1 MLGCAVIAALA
12 LTSRGDAAGKGEL
25 GATCIGESC
34 DNDELGMLQ
43 LRSSRGQVA
52 ACAGKD
58 IRVVTDMGFDDW
70 GAFSVLQ
77 AAGCTPTHALATKGM
92 MLPSDFA
99 DDFSKLLQSW
109 NLTTKV
115 HMGSEACYDSKQC
128 IDTFFIS
135 DDWGYRKNIMDTLPS
150 ATGPTVPGCSNC
162 PTNVFPAADF
172 WRCQSGQKFTL
183 LVISP
188 LSDVAIALSQNS
200 EARGKEASEARG
212 CIDEVVMMG
221 GFLATSQEGKVVLT
235 GGDMST
241 QKALMDGIVPPMKT
255 SLGDTELN
263 VASDIKAAQA
273 VFGLDI
279 PLRMVPLEVASID
292 RVGKQLIPGTYSEE
306 EQVSLTTDQLAK
318 LCKSAPG
325 ATMLKRMA
333 CIHASGGDKA
343 TMDMDAIAATFLW
356 TGDKHFEFK
365 NGTVKVQRS
374 GRTEVCPLDSNDRK
388 CQKAHMASQF
398 DAVGWF
404 QDLSNLVAQ

>member
-1 MLGCAVIAALA
+1 VHV
-12 LTSRGDAAGKGEL
+12 RGDETLRGTAAEPAEEMVKQNITAAGPVISAMNESSEPL
-25 GATCIGESC
+25 QATGS
-34 DNDELGMLQ
+34 DSVDLD
-43 LRSSRGQVA
+43 SVV

-188 LSDVAIALSQNS
+188 LSDVAIELSQN
-200 EARGKEASEARG
+200 SEARG

-374 GRTEVCPLDSNDRK
+374 GRTEVCPLDSDDRK